1 MDKILAS
8 RREKLEQSAG
18 QMRELLDCRYRSP
31 SHQGHTNARLHDR
44 MEAEADNNRARAP
57 IASTPSTKVVS
68 AQIIL

>member
-18 QMRELLDCRYRSP
+18 QMRELLDCRYR